1 MLKVCITGSIGSGKT
16 TVSEIFFKLGVP
28 VFMADDEAKELFFNP
43 KVKRKIH
50 NVFGDKVFDG
60 AGEIDKISMATLV
73 FNDKEALKNIN
84 SIIHP
89 MVMKRFSEW
98 VVEQKNAIYVVLES
112 AIIYESSLD
121 HYFDKIITVSADEDL
136 RLRRVTKRDRVTSAD
151 VYQRMKN
158 QWSDEEKVEK
168 ADFVIENNGR
178 QLIIPQVL
186 EIHNDIIAIQ

>member
-16 TVSEIFFKLGVP
+16 TVSEIFSKLGIP
-28 VFMADDEAKELFFNP
+28 IFKADYEAKEFFFDTE
-43 KVKRKIH
+43 VREKIH
-50 NVFGDKVFDG
+50 DVFGDKVFNKV
-60 AGEIDKISMATLV
+60 GEIDKAAMASLV
-73 FNDKEALKNIN
+73 FNDKKALKSIN

-89 MVMKRFSEW
+89 MVMTRFSKW
-98 VVEQKNAIYVVLES
+98 ADEQKNAIYVILES
-112 AIIYESSLD
+112 AIIYESSID

-136 RLRRVTKRDRVTSAD
+136 RMRRVTKRDRISPAE

-158 QWSDEEKVEK
+158 QWTNEQKVEQ

-186 EIHNDIIAIQ
+186 KIHNELIAIQ